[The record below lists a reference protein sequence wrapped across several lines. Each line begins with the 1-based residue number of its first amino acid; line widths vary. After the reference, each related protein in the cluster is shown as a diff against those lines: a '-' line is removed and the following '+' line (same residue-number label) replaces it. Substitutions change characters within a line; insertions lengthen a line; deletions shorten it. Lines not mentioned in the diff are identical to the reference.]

1 MPYRHVVIPALW
13 CLSSLPSGVRA
24 ESMPD
29 RPTVCASAREQGV
42 PGVGYAVVSA
52 SARYVGYC
60 GTAAPDGRRPVGP
73 DTPFEAASLSKTVFA
88 TLFVEALSPGGLS
101 LDESLAAT
109 GIPRRVTDAETFERL
124 TPRLVLSHQAGL
136 PNWAGDA
143 RDPKRD
149 DPLEFQRPPGTGF
162 GYSGE
167 GYELLKAHATTTLG
181 RGLEEWFIARR
192 DDLGM
197 PDSSYLWPALGAN
210 GTVAIGPDGDSP
222 RPLSA
227 SDNALAAA
235 SLITTA
241 ADYGRFLQY
250 LLSRPELLDTLLDP
264 QVRVDEAGTGN
275 VSWGLGWGI
284 YRRED
289 NSQVAFHWG
298 DNYQFKAFV
307 AIDPEASRA
316 VVFFANGYEGLR
328 LVPTIVEPVVGEL
341 RPVRDWLGY
350 EE

>member
-1 MPYRHVVIPALW
+1 M
-13 CLSSLPSGVRA
+13 
-24 ESMPD
+24 
-29 RPTVCASAREQGV
+29 T
-42 PGVGYAVVSA
+42 
-52 SARYVGYC
+52 
-60 GTAAPDGRRPVGP
+60 TPDGEQPVGP
-73 DTPFEAASLSKTVFA
+73 NTPFEAASLSKTVFA
-88 TLFVEALSPGGLS
+88 TLFVEALTPDGLA
-101 LDESLAAT
+101 LDASLAST
-109 GIPRRVTDAETFERL
+109 GVPRRVTDAKMFEGL
-124 TPRLVLSHQAGL
+124 TPRLVLSHQTGL

-143 RDPKRD
+143 RDPARD

-167 GYELLKAHATTTLG
+167 GYELLKAHATATLG
-181 RGLEEWFIARR
+181 HGLEEWFIARR
-192 DDLGM
+192 DELGM
-197 PDSSYLWPALGAN
+197 PESSYRGPAPGAD
-210 GTVAIGPDGDSP
+210 GTVAKGPDDGSV

-227 SDNALAAA
+227 SDHELAAA

-250 LLSRPELLDTLLDP
+250 LLSRRELLDTLLDP

-289 NSQVAFHWG
+289 YSQVAFHWG

-307 AIDPEASRA
+307 AIDPEALRA
-316 VVFFANGYEGLR
+316 VVFFANGFEGLR
-328 LVPTIVEPVVGEL
+328 LVPTIVEPVVGDL
-341 RPVRDWLGY
+341 RPVRDWLSY